1 MRFNQRHPHKRRVDD
16 FVSSELFQLMLDVTH
31 CYNSYGYRSYCVAV
45 LMHSAGIRIRERAEQ
60 IVARELA
67 RREPR
72 QWSVGGAA

>member
-1 MRFNQRHPHKRRVDD
+1 MRFNQRHPHHQRVKR
-16 FVSSELFQLMLDVTH
+16 FVSSEQFQLMLDVTH
-31 CYNSYGYRSYCVAV
+31 AYSSYGYRSYCVAV
-45 LMHSAGIRIRERAEQ
+45 LMHEAGIRIRGRAEQ